1 MTGQAAGP
9 DQPLEGMGGTGPT
22 PASPDRRRLVTAAVL
37 LSIPILGLALLIAR
51 PELDK
56 EWRHQ
61 PSHFWLVLTAAAI
74 NVALAYG
81 TGAAARR
88 RGDARVFLVSLAFLA
103 AAGFL
108 ALHALVTP
116 GVLLAAPNAGFIIAT
131 PIGLAVA
138 SLFAAAS
145 SADLGEQRAQALMR
159 HSGLIQWS
167 LIAVMAAWAVASL
180 VHLRPLDDAT
190 VAERASGALA
200 VMAVAA
206 VILYLVAV
214 VRYLRVARQGTSSL
228 PLSFAAA
235 FTLLAEAMVAV
246 TLGRDWHV
254 SWWEWHVLML
264 AAFVVVAVS
273 AQRSWREER
282 WVGLY
287 LPDTASAQRDVSV
300 VFADLQG
307 FTAFSERHTPQQV
320 SAMLNAYF
328 SEAIPHVVERFGGE
342 IDRLVGDA
350 IMATFNTRGDQPDHA
365 QRAAGA
371 ALAIQE
377 ATGAVAAEHP
387 EWPRFRA
394 GVNTGE
400 VAVGVLGTVG
410 GRTFTVIGDAVNVAA
425 RIEGRA
431 TVGEVAVS
439 AATLRQLS
447 GARVEPMG
455 LLEVTGRSDPVDVY
469 RLISLDASTP

>member
-1 MTGQAAGP
+1 MTGQATGP
-9 DQPLEGMGGTGPT
+9 DQPHEDMGGTGP
-22 PASPDRRRLVTAAVL
+22 AVGAPDHRRLVTAGVL
-37 LSIPILGLALLIAR
+37 LLIPLLGLALLMAL

-61 PSHFWLVLTAAAI
+61 PSHFWLVLSAAAI

-116 GVLLAAPNAGFIIAT
+116 GVLLDSPNAGFIIAT

-138 SLFAAAS
+138 SVFAAAS
-145 SADLGEQRAQALMR
+145 SADLGEQRARALMR

-167 LIAVMAAWAVASL
+167 LIAVMGAWAVVSL
-180 VHLRPLDDAT
+180 ARFSPLDDAT
-190 VAERASGALA
+190 APERASGVLA
-200 VMAVAA
+200 VMAAAA

-214 VRYLRVARQGTSSL
+214 VRYLRVYRDQVSSL
-228 PLSFAAA
+228 PLSLAAA

-246 TLGRDWHV
+246 TLGRDWHA
-254 SWWEWHVLML
+254 SWWEWHLLML

-287 LPDTASAQRDVSV
+287 LPDTASAEREISV
-300 VFADLQG
+300 MFADLQG
-307 FTAFSERHTPQQV
+307 FTGFSERHTPQEV
-320 SAMLNAYF
+320 SAMLNAYY
-328 SEAIPHVVERFGGE
+328 SEAIPPVVRRFGGE

-350 IMATFNTRGDQPDHA
+350 MMVTFNTRGDQPDHA
-365 QRAAGA
+365 QRAGGA
-371 ALAIQE
+371 ALAIQA

-387 EWPRFRA
+387 GWPRFRA

-400 VAVGVLGTVG
+400 VAVGVLGTAG
-410 GRTFTVIGDAVNVAA
+410 GRTFTAVGDAVNVAA
-425 RIEGRA
+425 RIEGKA
-431 TVGEVAVS
+431 AVGEVAVS
-439 AATLRQLS
+439 AATLRQLT
-447 GARVEPMG
+447 GARVESMG
-455 LLEVTGRSDPVDVY
+455 LIDVAGRSDPVDVY
-469 RLISLDASTP
+469 RLVSLDADAR